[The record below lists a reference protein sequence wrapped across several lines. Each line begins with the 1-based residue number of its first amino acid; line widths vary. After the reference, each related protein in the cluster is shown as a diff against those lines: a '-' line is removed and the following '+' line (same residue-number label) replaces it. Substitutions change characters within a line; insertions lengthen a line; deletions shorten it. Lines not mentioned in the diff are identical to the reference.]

1 MVAAWHPGTRATSN
15 VGNRIIAVVR
25 SLWLSSTTR
34 SRGGGV
40 CKRTRWKCRLY
51 VVGVL
56 LAPSWFPPC
65 LQTSRRQC
73 RFRIGKKWP
82 AILIGRNHIWSCMT
96 RLGPRHIAVFRSR
109 SDMAYIVLS
118 IFQQGLRDS
127 GSTSSLLMARSTP
140 FRLEYL
146 RSLDLDLDHWDCSR
160 SSHISY
166 SHTGQSRYPQ
176 IHRNWHYITS
186 KPSSYAQRLTSIV
199 TT

>member
-1 MVAAWHPGTRATSN
+1 MASNGQQVAYLGSSVVAAWHPGTRATSN

-118 IFQQGLRDS
+118 IFQQGLRVHE
-127 GSTSSLLMARSTP
+127 LLADGQKHTLP
-140 FRLEYL
+140 TGIPEI
-146 RSLDLDLDHWDCSR
+146 SR
-160 SSHISY
+160 
-166 SHTGQSRYPQ
+166 P
-176 IHRNWHYITS
+176 
-186 KPSSYAQRLTSIV
+186 
-199 TT
+199 

>member
-1 MVAAWHPGTRATSN
+1 MFNLILGQQWPASGMPGKQRGCRLAS
-15 VGNRIIAVVR
+15 GNSSDFQRGKSHYRSSEKSLAV
-25 SLWLSSTTR
+25 LNHAIK
-34 SRGGGV
+34 GGRGV

-118 IFQQGLRDS
+118 IFQQGLRVHE
-127 GSTSSLLMARSTP
+127 LLADGQKHTLP
-140 FRLEYL
+140 TGIPEI
-146 RSLDLDLDHWDCSR
+146 SR
-160 SSHISY
+160 
-166 SHTGQSRYPQ
+166 P
-176 IHRNWHYITS
+176 
-186 KPSSYAQRLTSIV
+186 
-199 TT
+199 